1 MEEFYKN
8 IRFFYRLIITT
19 SIFTIL
25 FYLAPSQNSVYKD
38 ALLEIETHWKN
49 EIYPS
54 ELEKEPDSQ
63 VMRYPINPYS
73 EGRHNNLQQSTY
85 PVSCVILQIDSF
97 TKEKI
102 TFDNEVRI
110 LFVSSQE
117 PQTVSDLLI
126 RNKNPLGFSFKIGL
140 PEFENAISKLGL
152 SHDEVNSFD
161 FLNGALRLSRNPY
174 YDYFSTRQFDVLT
187 YEVEDSIFELLSKAE
202 STDALSQFIS
212 KEKLN
217 NHLSLEIEIKT
228 SVNSFVLNTITP
240 IEFEEVSIERLSRYQ
255 CKKISETVGISN
267 MPNVELIQD
276 EIAEMDIGKGIRYIK
291 KKIREA
297 PGNRDFN
304 LFSFRI
310 SDSIISWAIPLTLF
324 SLFVFLYVHL
334 RNFSKHLILTSDYKT
349 FPIVLFYSGES
360 ARLVKILTLLVL
372 PLIVNII
379 IVLPMATKT
388 PGSLMYDE
396 LTTDSVSIMT
406 LLGTLLL
413 GITSLRKTK
422 EITLLIKKGN
432 IEKKSETFYN
442 LDESTEANG
451 FFP

>member
-1 MEEFYKN
+1 MK
-8 IRFFYRLIITT
+8 
-19 SIFTIL
+19 
-25 FYLAPSQNSVYKD
+25 
-38 ALLEIETHWKN
+38 
-49 EIYPS
+49 S
-54 ELEKEPDSQ
+54 EL
-63 VMRYPINPYS
+63 
-73 EGRHNNLQQSTY
+73 
-85 PVSCVILQIDSF
+85 
-97 TKEKI
+97 
-102 TFDNEVRI
+102 
-110 LFVSSQE
+110 
-117 PQTVSDLLI
+117 
-126 RNKNPLGFSFKIGL
+126 
-140 PEFENAISKLGL
+140 
-152 SHDEVNSFD
+152 
-161 FLNGALRLSRNPY
+161 
-174 YDYFSTRQFDVLT
+174 
-187 YEVEDSIFELLSKAE
+187 
-202 STDALSQFIS
+202 
-212 KEKLN
+212 
-217 NHLSLEIEIKT
+217 

-240 IEFEEVSIERLSRYQ
+240 IEFEEVSIERLSRYE
-255 CKKISETVGISN
+255 CKKISETIGIGN

-310 SDSIISWAIPLTLF
+310 SDTIISWAIPLTLF

-413 GITSLRKTK
+413 GVISLRKTK

-432 IEKKSETFYN
+432 IEKESETFNN
-442 LDESTEANG
+442 LDESPEANG